1 MSEYEKIYLN
11 DAVYIKKVNFT
22 NGGHVLDVGINIE
35 KLMEH
40 YDGDKDILNF
50 TIAELKEPR
59 ESYGKLKTHYAYLT
73 RKIDTGKTE
82 DLKPNIELDG
92 YASSSDG
99 LPF

>member
-11 DAVYIKKVNFT
+11 NAVYVKKVNFAS
-22 NGGHVLDVGINIE
+22 GGHVLDIGINIE

-40 YDGDKDILNF
+40 YDGDKDIVNF

-59 ESYGKLKTHYAYLT
+59 ESNGKLKTHYAYLT
-73 RKIDTGKTE
+73 RKIDTHRTE
-82 DLKPNIELDG
+82 DVKPVKSVTEEDE
-92 YASSSDG
+92 